1 MKTKWKPT
9 RHYIVVNY
17 TDSQKE
23 LIQKEFNTSP
33 YNFSEPFK
41 GCTEGLFIRDTCDYK
56 DIVKRIDGCFNYE
69 LLETYIGVHVIFLK
83 GEKMEDMNLK
93 ILTDIIHEADTSK
106 TEIAK
111 DKWRLQL
118 CKMIGEMNTQI
129 EKQNK
134 DIQMLKTILLTAAE
148 RMEYV
153 ETFLDSMFGED
164 KDKEKTL
171 H

>member
-1 MKTKWKPT
+1 MK
-9 RHYIVVNY
+9 N
-17 TDSQKE
+17 
-23 LIQKEFNTSP
+23 
-33 YNFSEPFK
+33 
-41 GCTEGLFIRDTCDYK
+41 
-56 DIVKRIDGCFNYE
+56 
-69 LLETYIGVHVIFLK
+69 
-83 GEKMEDMNLK
+83 MNLK

-118 CKMIGEMNTQI
+118 CKMIGEMNIQI